1 MMTINLLQRAVSM
14 RYLRLVAIA
23 APVVPLVARASDMV
37 PGQGVEHIFGATSV
51 MTYYVETN
59 DGFHLV
65 ATMNNLSGDPAT
77 VIRVSTMLADGQ
89 QVVMS
94 MPRPIGEKSKE
105 VIFQRDG
112 DRLMAIEPEEL
123 VARGTN

>member
-1 MMTINLLQRAVSM
+1 M
-14 RYLRLVAIA
+14 RYFRLAAIA
-23 APVVPLVARASDMV
+23 AMVVPLAARASDMV

-51 MTYYVETN
+51 LTYYVATTE
-59 DGFHLV
+59 GFHLV

-77 VIRVSTMLADGQ
+77 VIRVSTMLTDGQ

-112 DRLMAIEPEEL
+112 DRLMVTEPEEL
-123 VARGTN
+123 VARGPN

>member
-1 MMTINLLQRAVSM
+1 MKYANLA
-14 RYLRLVAIA
+14 AIA
-23 APVVPLVARASDMV
+23 AVVVPLVARASDIV

-51 MTYYVETN
+51 MTYYAATT

-89 QVVMS
+89 QVLIS

-105 VIFQRDG
+105 IIFQRKG
-112 DRLMAIEPEEL
+112 NRLMVLEPEEL

>member
-1 MMTINLLQRAVSM
+1 M
-14 RYLRLVAIA
+14 RYLRLAAIA
-23 APVVPLVARASDMV
+23 AMVLPLASRASDMV

-51 MTYYVETN
+51 ITYYVATS

-65 ATMNNLSGDPAT
+65 ATMNNLNGDPAS
-77 VIRVSTMLADGQ
+77 VIRVSTMMADGQ

-105 VIFQRDG
+105 VIFKRDG
-112 DRLMAIEPEEL
+112 NRLMVLEPEEL
-123 VARGTN
+123 VAEVRN